1 MSFREEAAS
10 RGDAGHS
17 TKKTGD
23 FSQKFDNLLRG
34 TGYHDRGDEGRAEHS
49 RGEAPQTPGFG
60 TGGGIGA
67 GVPLGLL
74 DVLDILDPEHGS
86 P

>member
-1 MSFREEAAS
+1 MP
-10 RGDAGHS
+10 GLS
-17 TKKTGD
+17 TKKMGD
-23 FSQKFDNLLRG
+23 FSQKIDNSRRG
-34 TGYHDRGDEGRAEHS
+34 KDYHDRGDEGRAEYS
-49 RGEAPQTPGFG
+49 RGGAPQTPGFE

-67 GVPLGLL
+67 GVPPGLL